1 MTQVDILD
9 AARGGSGG
17 YKVGR
22 RRIRG
27 NRLRNGH
34 GRIQVFDRRW
44 AGRDRSAPCRG
55 RVTTLS
61 RTSNKGVMR
70 HLRARR
76 QRRAFFVSELAHVH
90 ARF

>member
-55 RVTTLS
+55 RV
-61 RTSNKGVMR
+61 
-70 HLRARR
+70 
-76 QRRAFFVSELAHVH
+76 
-90 ARF
+90 